1 MSERISILGSTGSIG
16 KSTLKV
22 IQQHPEEFEL
32 IALGANANADEMIQQ
47 ALEYQPKYVA
57 MASEEAADQVR
68 KAIPD
73 HIKVLVGEE
82 GIMEIARLEEVT
94 YVVSA
99 IVGSQGL
106 PPTLAAIRAGK
117 TIGLANKETL
127 VTAGHL
133 VIEEAEK
140 NQVPIIP
147 IDSEHSAI
155 FQCLNGENK
164 NEVSRLILTAS
175 GGSFREWSRDQ
186 LREATVEQALNHPN
200 FAMGPKI
207 TIDSATMMNKGLEV
221 IEAHWLFD
229 VPYDQ
234 IEVVIHPQQ
243 IIHSMVEFCDGSIMA
258 QMGIPDMQT
267 PIQYALSYPRRLEYH
282 EMKLDLSKLSRLD
295 FREVDVERYP
305 SVRLAYEAGRQ
316 GGTYPTVLNAANE
329 EAVASF
335 LRGQIK
341 FLEIEALVQEALDQ
355 HHPIS
360 SPSLEEIQQA
370 DQWARE
376 LVRKVVLSWSGGTI
390 LMKGK

>member
-376 LVRKVVLSWSGGTI
+376 LVRKVVLS
-390 LMKGK
+390 